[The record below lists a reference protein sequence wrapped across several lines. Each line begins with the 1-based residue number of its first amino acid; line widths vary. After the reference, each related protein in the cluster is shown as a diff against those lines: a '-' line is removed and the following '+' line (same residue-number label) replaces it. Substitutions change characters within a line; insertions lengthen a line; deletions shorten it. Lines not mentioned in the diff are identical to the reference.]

1 MTFSDSK
8 ILNVNTAE
16 QSFRRSSI
24 LQFIAI
30 LIQLTTLLLVVKL
43 YRIESQNGL
52 PEILT
57 WITGAFVVHA
67 ALPVRFRNMS
77 FVLFCWAAILY
88 LFGPTTGLMIISF
101 VLAFV
106 ITALLPI
113 KYKYRLALI
122 ISGAAVLIALRKNII
137 YMPRVT
143 LAATF
148 AGFMLMFRLIIFMH
162 DVRYEKNNPGIWKR
176 LSYFFMLPNLC
187 FPLFPA
193 VDYQT
198 FLKSEYNDDEFRIH
212 RKGIRWLIRGVVHLL
227 LYRLIYKY
235 AVPSPASITDPA
247 DLLQFAATSYLLIL
261 RMSGVFYLAVGSLHL
276 FGYNLPPLFNNFFLI
291 PNLSEIW
298 RRINIYWREF
308 IIKVFYY
315 PIWFRLRKIKHINTF
330 VLAGLITFFI
340 TWQMHSWQWFWV
352 LGKYPFTAID
362 FMYWLILGTA
372 VTFSNYRESK
382 KGPAREKDSKQD
394 TWIASL
400 RYGIG
405 CVMIFLFMSTL
416 WSLWNSPDFN
426 SWMYTLRK
434 GLNVEVTEYS
444 GVVLII
450 AGVIF
455 MVGIIHNLNRKLKI
469 DIDKPLNF
477 SATFILCMVFALPL
491 IAIQHTAVQNVLP
504 ENFRIAIQDLSRA
517 SLNQQDKENAEQGY
531 YEQLLEDPTKNN
543 PWEVRI
549 NSEAKREN
557 VQSIII
563 PVNNILQR
571 KFKPNSTAKE
581 ESFTLTTNSWGMRDR
596 EYALNKSKGTYR
608 IALLGGSYE
617 MGSGVNDG
625 KNYES
630 LLETYLNEL
639 LIKNDSIERIE
650 ILNFSLGGYHLPQQ
664 VWLMQNEVVK
674 YNPDAVIYVAH
685 SEDERRLNGFL
696 ASSIQNGVPLSFPY
710 LTHIREKSGA
720 EQSLS
725 RNEIKDRLSTYS
737 DSIFIWGYQSIVEN
751 CISKN
756 ISAIWLY
763 LPATADNVVPA
774 ERSHQQ
780 KMAEGAGFRTIVI
793 EDPYRDVSIHEIQ
806 LSENDSHPN
815 ENGHAL
821 IASKI
826 LSALVNESSPVFP
839 KLQFKQK

>member
-1 MTFSDSK
+1 
-8 ILNVNTAE
+8 
-16 QSFRRSSI
+16 
-24 LQFIAI
+24 
-30 LIQLTTLLLVVKL
+30 
-43 YRIESQNGL
+43 
-52 PEILT
+52 
-57 WITGAFVVHA
+57 
-67 ALPVRFRNMS
+67 
-77 FVLFCWAAILY
+77 
-88 LFGPTTGLMIISF
+88 
-101 VLAFV
+101 
-106 ITALLPI
+106 
-113 KYKYRLALI
+113 
-122 ISGAAVLIALRKNII
+122 
-137 YMPRVT
+137 
-143 LAATF
+143 
-148 AGFMLMFRLIIFMH
+148 
-162 DVRYEKNNPGIWKR
+162 
-176 LSYFFMLPNLC
+176 
-187 FPLFPA
+187 
-193 VDYQT
+193 
-198 FLKSEYNDDEFRIH
+198 
-212 RKGIRWLIRGVVHLL
+212 
-227 LYRLIYKY
+227 
-235 AVPSPASITDPA
+235 
-247 DLLQFAATSYLLIL
+247 
-261 RMSGVFYLAVGSLHL
+261 
-276 FGYNLPPLFNNFFLI
+276 
-291 PNLSEIW
+291 
-298 RRINIYWREF
+298 
-308 IIKVFYY
+308 
-315 PIWFRLRKIKHINTF
+315 
-330 VLAGLITFFI
+330 
-340 TWQMHSWQWFWV
+340 
-352 LGKYPFTAID
+352 
-362 FMYWLILGTA
+362 
-372 VTFSNYRESK
+372 
-382 KGPAREKDSKQD
+382 
-394 TWIASL
+394 
-400 RYGIG
+400 
-405 CVMIFLFMSTL
+405 
-416 WSLWNSPDFN
+416 
-426 SWMYTLRK
+426 
-434 GLNVEVTEYS
+434 
-444 GVVLII
+444 
-450 AGVIF
+450 
-455 MVGIIHNLNRKLKI
+455 
-469 DIDKPLNF
+469 
-477 SATFILCMVFALPL
+477 
-491 IAIQHTAVQNVLP
+491 VLP

>member
-8 ILNVNTAE
+8 VLNVNTAE
-16 QSFRRSSI
+16 QSFKRSSI
-24 LQFIAI
+24 LQFAAV
-30 LIQLTTLLLVVKL
+30 LIQLTALLLVVKL

-52 PEILT
+52 PEILK
-57 WITGAFVVHA
+57 WITGAFVAHA
-67 ALPVRFRNMS
+67 ALPVRFRNIS

-88 LFGPTTGLMIISF
+88 LFGPTTGLMIISII
-101 VLAFV
+101 LAFV

-113 KYKYRLALI
+113 KYKFRLVLI
-122 ISGAAVLIALRKNII
+122 IAGAAVLIVLRKNII

-148 AGFMLMFRLIIFMH
+148 AGFMLMFRMIIFMH

-187 FPLFPA
+187 FPLFPT

-198 FLKSEYNDDEFRIH
+198 FLKSGYNDEESRIH

-235 AVPSPASITDPA
+235 AVPSPATITDPA

-261 RMSGVFYLAVGSLHL
+261 RMSGVYYLAVGSLHL

-291 PNLSEIW
+291 PNLAEIW

-308 IIKVFYY
+308 VIKVFYY
-315 PIWFRLRKIKHINTF
+315 PIWFRLRKVKHVNTF

-362 FMYWLILGTA
+362 FTYWLILGTA

-382 KGPAREKDSKQD
+382 KGPTRVNEIKQD
-394 TWIASL
+394 SWIASI
-400 RYGIG
+400 RYGVG
-405 CVMIFLFMSTL
+405 CVLIFLFMSSL

-426 SWMYTLRK
+426 SWTYTLRK
-434 GLNVEVTEYS
+434 GLNVPITEYS
-444 GVVLII
+444 VVVLII
-450 AGVIF
+450 AGAILIVAIL
-455 MVGIIHNLNRKLKI
+455 HKLNRKLKI
-469 DIDKPLNF
+469 DIDKPL
-477 SATFILCMVFALPL
+477 SLSGTFFLCMSLALPL
-491 IAIQHTAVQNVLP
+491 IAMQQTNIQNVLP
-504 ENFRIAIQDLSRA
+504 ENFRKAIQELSHA

-571 KFKPNSTAKE
+571 KFKPNGIAKE
-581 ESFTLTTNSWGMRDR
+581 ENFTLTTNSWGMRDK
-596 EYALNKSKGTYR
+596 EYALNKSTGTYR

-617 MGSGVNDG
+617 MGSEVNDG

-630 LLETYLNEL
+630 LLETFLNEL

-674 YNPDAVIYVAH
+674 FNPDAVIYVAH

-725 RNEIKDRLSTYS
+725 RNEIKDRLIPYS
-737 DSIFIWGYQSIVEN
+737 DSLFVWGYRSIAEHCRSEN
-751 CISKN
+751 IA
-756 ISAIWLY
+756 AIWLY
-763 LPATADNVVPA
+763 LPATADIVVTA

-780 KMAEGAGFRTIVI
+780 QMAKDAGFRTILI
-793 EDPYRDVSIHEIQ
+793 EDPYLGVNVREIQ
-806 LSENDSHPN
+806 LNENDSHPN

-826 LSALVNESSPVFP
+826 LSALMNESTPVFP
-839 KLQFKQK
+839 KLHFKQK

>member
-1 MTFSDSK
+1 MTFSDS
-8 ILNVNTAE
+8 NVMNANTAE
-16 QSFRRSSI
+16 QSFKRSSI
-24 LQFIAI
+24 LQFAAV
-30 LIQLTTLLLVVKL
+30 LIQLTALLLVVKL
-43 YRIESQNGL
+43 YRVESQNGL

-67 ALPVRFRNMS
+67 AIPVRFRNIN

-88 LFGPTTGLMIISF
+88 LFGPTTGLIIIGMI
-101 VLAFV
+101 LAFV
-106 ITALLPI
+106 VTALLPI
-113 KYKYRLALI
+113 KYKYRLVLI
-122 ISGAAVLIALRKNII
+122 IAGAAVLIVLRKNII

-148 AGFMLMFRLIIFMH
+148 AGFMLMFRMIIFLH
-162 DVRYEKNNPGIWKR
+162 DVRYEKYNPGIWKR

-198 FLKSEYNDDEFRIH
+198 FLKSENNDDEFRIH

-235 AVPSPASITDPA
+235 AVPAPASIADPT
-247 DLLQFAATSYLLIL
+247 DLLQFASTSYLLIL
-261 RMSGVFYLAVGSLHL
+261 RMSGVYYLAAGSLHL

-315 PIWFRLRKIKHINTF
+315 PIWFRLRKVKHVNTF
-330 VLAGLITFFI
+330 VLTGLITFFV

-362 FMYWLILGTA
+362 FTYWLILGTA
-372 VTFSNYRESK
+372 VTISNYRESK
-382 KGPAREKDSKQD
+382 KGPTPQNLHKQD
-394 TWIASL
+394 TWMGSL
-400 RYGIG
+400 RYSIG

-426 SWMYTLRK
+426 SWIYTLRK
-434 GLNVEVTEYS
+434 GLPADITEYS
-444 GVVLII
+444 GISAII
-450 AGVIF
+450 GIVIL
-455 MVGIIHNLNRKLKI
+455 VAGIIHKLNKKLKI
-469 DIDKPLNF
+469 DIDKPLSF
-477 SATFILCMVFALPL
+477 SGTFVLCMSIALPL
-491 IAIQHTAVQNVLP
+491 IAVQNLNVQNVLP
-504 ENFRIAIQDLSRA
+504 DKFRVAIQELSHA

-581 ESFTLTTNSWGMRDR
+581 EEFTLTTNSWGMRDK
-596 EYALNKSKGTYR
+596 EYSLNKSKGTYR

-625 KNYES
+625 KNFES
-630 LLETYLNEL
+630 LLEIYLNES

-664 VWLMQNEVVK
+664 VFLMQNEVVK
-674 YNPDAVIYVAH
+674 FNPDVVIYVAH

-725 RNEIKDRLSTYS
+725 RNEIKDRLIPYS
-737 DSIFIWGYQSIVEN
+737 DSLFIWGYRSIAEN
-751 CISKN
+751 CKLRN
-756 ISAIWLY
+756 ITPVWMY
-763 LPATADNVVPA
+763 LPATADIVVPA

-780 KMAEGAGFRTIVI
+780 QIAKDAGFRTIII
-793 EDPYRDVSIHEIQ
+793 EDPYRDVNLLEIQ
-806 LSENDSHPN
+806 LSDSDSHPN
-815 ENGHAL
+815 EKGHAL

-826 LSALVNESSPVFP
+826 LSALVSESSTVFP

>member
-1 MTFSDSK
+1 M
-8 ILNVNTAE
+8 
-16 QSFRRSSI
+16 
-24 LQFIAI
+24 
-30 LIQLTTLLLVVKL
+30 
-43 YRIESQNGL
+43 
-52 PEILT
+52 T
-57 WITGAFVVHA
+57 WITGAFVVHT
-67 ALPVRFRNMS
+67 ALPMRFRNIS

-88 LFGPTTGLMIISF
+88 LFGAVTGIMIILII
-101 VLAFV
+101 LAF
-106 ITALLPI
+106 ITAALLPI
-113 KYKYRLALI
+113 KYKYRLAI
-122 ISGAAVLIALRKNII
+122 IIAGAVVLVVLRKNII

-148 AGFMLMFRLIIFMH
+148 AGFMLMFRMIIFLH
-162 DVRYEKNNPGIWKR
+162 DVRYEKNNPGLWKR

-198 FLKSEYNDDEFRIH
+198 FLKSENNDDEFRIH
-212 RKGIRWLIRGVVHLL
+212 RKGARWLIRGVVHLL

-235 AVPSPASITDPA
+235 AVPSPASISDPA
-247 DLLQFAATSYLLIL
+247 DLLHFATTSYLLIL
-261 RMSGVFYLAVGSLHL
+261 RMSGVYYLAAGSLHL

-315 PIWFRLRKIKHINTF
+315 PIWFRLRKVKDVNTF
-330 VLAGLITFFI
+330 VLAGMITFFI

-362 FMYWLILGTA
+362 FTYWLILGTA

-382 KGPAREKDSKQD
+382 KGATRVNESGKD
-394 TWIASL
+394 TWNASF
-400 RYGIG
+400 RYSVG
-405 CVMIFLFMSTL
+405 CVTIFLFMSTL
-416 WSLWNSPDFN
+416 WSLWNSPNFN
-426 SWMYTLRK
+426 SWIYTLRK
-434 GLNVEVTEYS
+434 GLNVEPAEYS
-444 GVVLII
+444 GVALII
-450 AGVIF
+450 GCVILI
-455 MVGIIHNLNRKLKI
+455 VGIIHKLNKKLKI
-469 DIDKPLNF
+469 DIDKPL
-477 SATFILCMVFALPL
+477 SISGTFILCMAIALPL
-491 IAIQHTAVQNVLP
+491 IAVQHANVQNLLP
-504 ENFRIAIQDLSRA
+504 DNFKTAIQELSRA

-543 PWEVRI
+543 PWELRI

-581 ESFTLTTNSWGMRDR
+581 ESFTLTTNSWGMRDK
-596 EYALNKSKGTYR
+596 EYTLSKSKGTYR

-625 KNYES
+625 MNYES
-630 LLETYLNEL
+630 LLEKHLNEL

-674 YNPDAVIYVAH
+674 FNPDAVIYVAH

-725 RNEIKDRLSTYS
+725 RNEIKDRLSLYS
-737 DSIFIWGYQSIVEN
+737 DSLFAWGYRSIAEHCRSN
-751 CISKN
+751 N
-756 ISAIWLY
+756 IAAIWLY
-763 LPATADNVVPA
+763 LPATADIVVQS
-774 ERSHQQ
+774 ERLHQQ
-780 KMAEGAGFRTIVI
+780 NMAKESGFRTILI
-793 EDPYRDVSIHEIQ
+793 EDPYRDVNIREIQ

-815 ENGHAL
+815 ESGHAL

-826 LSALVNESSPVFP
+826 LSALVSESIPVFP
-839 KLQFKQK
+839 KLQFKKK